1 MRRSMPLSSGK
12 MSTYICVSENLAT
25 VFRGAVYAVK
35 LGRALRLPDLEFIT
49 FAQTMGYV
57 RM

>member
-1 MRRSMPLSSGK
+1 MPLSSGK
-12 MSTYICVSENLAT
+12 MSTYIYVSENLAT
-25 VFRGAVYAVK
+25 VFRGAAYAVK